1 MSTTERDDAT
11 YAMGRTESETA
22 RLIRQ
27 AEELREFTRRFYHS
41 AGIQPGMRVLDVG
54 TGAGDGALLAAE
66 IVGPT
71 GAVVGIDTNAAI
83 LDTGRERARAA
94 GHEHVTFLPGDFRT
108 AAVDGE
114 FDAVIG
120 RYVLM
125 YLGDPVEAVRTVL
138 ARVRPGGVAAF
149 QEYEFSLGFKAY
161 PPSPVLDQGRAWVL
175 RAFAAAGVHTDMG
188 FRLYQTLLAAG
199 LSAPEVTV
207 SIGTSAGPEA
217 LTYEGMTSI
226 LRSMLPLI
234 VGRGI
239 ATAAEV
245 DIETY
250 AARYRADVVRQNGVV
265 YHAST
270 ISVWARKP

>member
-1 MSTTERDDAT
+1 MDTTGCDDAA
-11 YAMGRTESETA
+11 YAMGRTEAEA
-22 RLIRQ
+22 KRLIQQ
-27 AEELREFTRRFYHS
+27 AEGIREFTRRFFLS
-41 AGIQPGMRVLDVG
+41 AGIGPGMRVLDVG

-66 IVGPT
+66 IVGSA

-83 LDTGRERARAA
+83 LDTARERARAA
-94 GHEHVTFLPGDFRT
+94 GQEHVTFLPGDFRT
-108 AAVDGE
+108 AAIDGA

-125 YLGDPVEAVRTVL
+125 YLGDPVEALRTVV
-138 ARVRPGGVAAF
+138 ARLRPGGVAAF
-149 QEYEFSLGFKAY
+149 QEYEFSLGFMTY

-175 RAFAAAGVHTDMG
+175 RALAAAGVHTDMG

-207 SIGTSAGPEA
+207 SIGTGAGPQS
-217 LTYEGMTSI
+217 LIYEGMTSVV
-226 LRSMLPLI
+226 RSVLPLI

-239 ATAAEV
+239 ATAEEV

-250 AARYRADVVRQNGVV
+250 AARFRDDVVRQNGVV
-265 YHAST
+265 YRAST